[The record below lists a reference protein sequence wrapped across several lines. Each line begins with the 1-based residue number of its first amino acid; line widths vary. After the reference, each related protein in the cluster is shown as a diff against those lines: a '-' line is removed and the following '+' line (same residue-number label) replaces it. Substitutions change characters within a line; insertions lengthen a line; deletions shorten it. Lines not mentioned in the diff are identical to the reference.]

1 MYTPL
6 SAHKSKKNTTIW
18 VFAGRIVFFSQYHD
32 FKYVSQQYANV
43 KFILWYNASASSYQ
57 SVTGVSV
64 GLPGCQCRRGKSSV
78 GEDIY
83 RADLKAVPDDGHPNS
98 TKPTSTQIPLPTRI
112 VMTFLLTL
120 ICLQSGICD
129 GSLIYQL
136 FKFRS
141 EHIIEIQPI
150 VASVFNRI
158 KISSL
163 NAALERHK
171 KFFILRRNA
180 GII

>member
-1 MYTPL
+1 MCTPL
-6 SAHKSKKNTTIW
+6 SVHKSKTVCQREI
-18 VFAGRIVFFSQYHD
+18 FIVVQRERFELS
-32 FKYVSQQYANV
+32 KCNGG
-43 KFILWYNASASSYQ
+43 SS
-57 SVTGVSV
+57 
-64 GLPGCQCRRGKSSV
+64 GLPGCQCRQGKSSV

-83 RADLKAVPDDGHPNS
+83 RADLKAVPDDGHLNS
-98 TKPTSTQIPLPTRI
+98 TKPTSTQIPLPKRI
-112 VMTFLLTL
+112 VMTFL

-141 EHIIEIQPI
+141 EHIIGIQPI